1 MTDRKNTNTIIR
13 SAAGMAFA
21 IVVVFVAA
29 LQAIRR
35 ARLRTSNTTTW
46 NTTTTILHTIHA
58 RTSTTRT
65 TI

>member
-29 LQAIRR
+29 MVLVKDWGNVSITDKSFL
-35 ARLRTSNTTTW
+35 LRM
-46 NTTTTILHTIHA
+46 
-58 RTSTTRT
+58 
-65 TI
+65 